1 MHSAG
6 SLKFINRQD
15 GNLVLSQQAQTV
27 RRIFRPFVSAFRV
40 VPTAQRLWVSSYSI
54 SVSLSYVDDSIGLI
68 LSYFTPEARIS
79 QQVSMFLV
87 LTGTLARPRPCR
99 HATAPL
105 AWLSLGVSVGATSL
119 VLTLHRRYHVGA
131 RLVWLPNYPEPE
143 VPSVMVQTRRQG
155 MHWLPLPR

>member
-1 MHSAG
+1 VSKGGVGGLRNPRQLQNELCGRARDPSSKPYDRG
-6 SLKFINRQD
+6 STLKIKKGQSSRNSRYVPF
-15 GNLVLSQQAQTV
+15 GGAPSPAKVTLCPYLSQQAQTV

-105 AWLSLGVSVGATSL
+105 AWLS
-119 VLTLHRRYHVGA
+119 VL
-131 RLVWLPNYPEPE
+131 
-143 VPSVMVQTRRQG
+143 
-155 MHWLPLPR
+155 